1 MKIIVAKS
9 DLLILISKIQ
19 NLVPVKPAIPVLSNI
34 LIEACD
40 DQIII
45 SATDLTTSLKSFSSA
60 KVMEPGAV
68 LVPGKKFIQ
77 LIRELTS
84 PQITLISDAQ
94 ETLEIL
100 SGSSTFKIHTLP
112 KNEFPKLPELTGAK
126 ELILQAEEL
135 KDTLIKLAFTSARND
150 NRLELNA
157 VLLHIE
163 NGEALFLATDGKKL
177 AKISNTIPIE
187 ASFKGS
193 YIIPIKAIDEMIN
206 ILDENGEKA
215 VLNLINDRVCLE
227 YGNQML
233 MTKLITGLYPDICRV
248 IPQTT
253 NITVPLHREE
263 LLTLLRQ
270 VALFVSENSI
280 SVRFYFNQNKLYLSA
295 ACSEIG
301 EGMVSM
307 TCDYNK
313 EPLAIAFNP
322 FYFMEILRH
331 SQDEI
336 IKLSLIDSYN
346 PGVITDSSK
355 ALFVMM
361 PMRLEKM
368 QVPHDIEKAYPM

>member
-19 NLVPVKPAIPVLSNI
+19 NLVPVKPAIPILSNI
-34 LIEACD
+34 LIEAID

-45 SATDLTTSLKSFSSA
+45 SATDLTTSLKSFASA
-60 KVMEPGAV
+60 KVLEPGAV

-84 PQITLISDAQ
+84 PQITLLSNAQ
-94 ETLEIL
+94 EMVEIL
-100 SGSSTFKIHTLP
+100 SGSSTFKIHGLP

-126 ELILQAEEL
+126 ELSLSSEEL
-135 KDTLIKLAFTSARND
+135 KETLIKLAFTAARND

-157 VLLHIE
+157 ILLHIE
-163 NGEALFLATDGKKL
+163 NSEALFLATDGKKL
-177 AKISNTIPIE
+177 AKISTTLPID

-206 ILDENGEKA
+206 ILDESEEKA
-215 VLNLINDRVCLE
+215 ILNLINDRVCLE
-227 YGNQML
+227 YGNQLL

-248 IPQTT
+248 IPQSSNTT
-253 NITVPLHREE
+253 IALHREE

-270 VALFVSENSI
+270 VSLFVSENSV

-295 ACSEIG
+295 ACSDIG
-301 EGMVSM
+301 EGIVSM
-307 TCDYNK
+307 TCDYSK

-346 PGVITDSSK
+346 PGVITDTSK

-361 PMRLEKM
+361 PMRLEK
-368 QVPHDIEKAYPM
+368 PAHAHDTEKAYSM